1 ERILYPTTYGKLFY
15 DDSELEQWKQ
25 LAVYLNQ
32 YVFQKLQF
40 SEKATP
46 ASTGGQKDETIDIDL
61 QLKFYNF
68 PTPLLA
74 EAEPLVKDLGDI
86 CDIGL
91 EAFDY
96 FRNGKIPSTEWRDA
110 KLARLA
116 EAAKPKAAVELM
128 IVQPIKELV
137 IATAEQEK

>member
-1 ERILYPTTYGKLFY
+1 MK
-15 DDSELEQWKQ
+15 
-25 LAVYLNQ
+25 
-32 YVFQKLQF
+32 
-40 SEKATP
+40 
-46 ASTGGQKDETIDIDL
+46 
-61 QLKFYNF
+61 
-68 PTPLLA
+68 
-74 EAEPLVKDLGDI
+74 
-86 CDIGL
+86 IGL

-137 IATAEQEK
+137 IATAEQEKRKTMSAEEWKKMIKEMAAPKRR